1 MTSAGKHTMFKG
13 PMKKIGC
20 HVLMRMTA
28 ETGLSATFMFKN
40 NSKTICAAGKTLTID
55 WGDGSAPSVTTYTS
69 ATSDV
74 SMSHT
79 YPSYGDYNMVLTG
92 VCQSIG
98 FSVLDSSTYTYSK
111 APISIID
118 YSGVVFESSSGALKS
133 AVNLETLIL
142 PWVVACG
149 QRDFAYCTKL
159 KTVELGCP
167 SIYYDGVFQGC
178 TALESF
184 KVNYDVLL
192 PRWQEIFTTW
202 TDQTLANRAA
212 QCWHNVWNGC
222 SSIKELN
229 LGHVRQFGNT
239 CFSGCSQLTDIY
251 VTNHTAAEIK
261 ANFNASSG
269 NFPSGAAATVK
280 FHGTDGYVLGDG
292 TIVT

>member
-1 MTSAGKHTMFKG
+1 MIAARHTMFDKG
-13 PMKKIGC
+13 PKKIGC

-40 NSKTICAAGKTLTID
+40 NSKTICVPGKTLTID

-69 ATSDV
+69 ATSDISV
-74 SMSHT
+74 SHT

-92 VCQSIG
+92 QCQSIG
-98 FSVLDSSTYTYSK
+98 FAVLDGSTYTYSK

-118 YSGVVFESSSGALKS
+118 YSGVVFETSSGALKS

-167 SIYYDGVFQGC
+167 SIYYDGTFQGC

-192 PRWQEIFTTW
+192 PRWQEVFTTW
-202 TDQTLANRAA
+202 TEQTLANRSCT
-212 QCWHNVWNGC
+212 CWHNVWNGC
-222 SSIKELN
+222 SSITELN
-229 LGHVRQFGNT
+229 VGHITQFGNT
-239 CFSGCSQLTDIY
+239 NFSGCSSLTDVY

-261 ANFNASSG
+261 NSFGKSYKL
-269 NFPSGAAATVK
+269 PWGAASTVK

>member
-1 MTSAGKHTMFKG
+1 MIIAGKHTMFKG

-74 SMSHT
+74 SVSHT

-98 FSVLDSSTYTYSK
+98 FAVLDGSTYNYSK

-118 YSGVVFESSSGALKS
+118 YSGVVFESASGALKS

-142 PWVVACG
+142 PWVVSCG

-184 KVNYDVLL
+184 KVNYNVLL

-202 TDQTLANRAA
+202 TDQ
-212 QCWHNVWNGC
+212 
-222 SSIKELN
+222 SIKELN
-229 LGHVRQFGNT
+229 LGHVKQFGNT

-280 FHGTDGYVLGDG
+280 FHGTDGYVLGNG